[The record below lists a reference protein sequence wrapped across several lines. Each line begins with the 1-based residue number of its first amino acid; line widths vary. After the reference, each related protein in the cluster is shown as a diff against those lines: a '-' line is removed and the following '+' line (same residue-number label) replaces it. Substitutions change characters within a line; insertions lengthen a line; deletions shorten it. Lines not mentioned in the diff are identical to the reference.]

1 MTDHK
6 QRVLFTCC
14 LAALG
19 GAVLVLGGG
28 CKKAE
33 KKAGPTVVEVKRGNL
48 RVAVSATGV
57 VEPEYIV
64 VIKSQASGE
73 VEEVFVQEGDQ
84 VVKGA
89 PLVKINPIVE
99 TRRVNQANSEVRM
112 AKARSS
118 SAWLKY
124 KYIKNQITLQ
134 KELLKKGLVPGST
147 MADLEKDLGM
157 QSAEGIL
164 ADAQIAKAEEAL
176 KEAKDRLAETN
187 IVAPISGTVIDREVQ
202 PGQVVTS
209 GTNSVSG
216 GNALLQIANLSKLFV
231 TVKVDEA
238 DVAKLKRDQEAIITA
253 DGLPGKRFK
262 GKILRISPKGTIES
276 NVTVFEVVVA
286 ADEKGSQALRPQMSA
301 NVEVIVVEKR
311 DVLIVPQRALERVG
325 RDAQRNPQ
333 YIVRTADGKKQ
344 PVKVGLLEAGQAE
357 ILSGL
362 SEKDKVQVPTVAA
375 KKPSG
380 GQRPGGRTSAVPGA
394 GRGGGH

>member
-6 QRVLFTCC
+6 HRVLVTCC

-19 GAVLVLGGG
+19 GAGLILGEG

-33 KKAGPTVVEVKRGNL
+33 KKTGPTVVEVKPGNL
-48 RVAVSATGV
+48 RVVVSATGV

-164 ADAQIAKAEEAL
+164 ADAQIAKAEEGL

-238 DVAKLKRDQEAIITA
+238 DVAKLQRGQEAVITA
-253 DGLPGKRFK
+253 DGLPGKRFR

-276 NVTVFEVVVA
+276 NITVFEVVVE
-286 ADEKGSQALRPQMSA
+286 ADEKGSKALRPQMSA
-301 NVEVIVVEKR
+301 NVEVVIVEKR
-311 DVLIVPQRALERVG
+311 DVLLVPQRALERVG
-325 RDAQRNPQ
+325 RDAQRNPL
-333 YIVRTADGKKQ
+333 YIVRMADGKKQ
-344 PVKVGLLEAGQAE
+344 SVKVGLLEAGQAE

-362 SEKDKVQVPTVAA
+362 SEKDKVQVPTAAA
-375 KKPSG
+375 KRASG

-394 GRGGGH
+394 GGRRR

>member
-1 MTDHK
+1 M
-6 QRVLFTCC
+6 QRLIILCC
-14 LAALG
+14 LAALAG
-19 GAVLVLGGG
+19 PGMFMQTG

-33 KKAGPTVVEVKRGNL
+33 KKAGPTIVKVRKGNL
-48 RVAVSATGV
+48 KVAVSATGI

-84 VVKGA
+84 VVKGT

-99 TRRVNQANSEVRM
+99 TRRVNQAQSDVRM

-124 KYIKNQITLQ
+124 KYLKNQINVQ
-134 KELLKKGLVPGST
+134 KDLLKKGLVPGST
-147 MADLEKDLGM
+147 MADMEKDLGM

-187 IVAPISGTVIDREVQ
+187 IVSPTAGTVIDREVQ

-209 GTNSVSG
+209 GTSSVSG
-216 GNALLQIANLSKLFV
+216 GNTLLQIANLTKLFV
-231 TVKVDEA
+231 TIKVDEA
-238 DVAKLKRDQEAIITA
+238 DVTKLHREQDAIITA
-253 DGLPGKRFK
+253 DGLPGQRFK
-262 GKILRISPKGTIES
+262 GKVLRIAPKGTIES

-286 ADEKGSQALRPQMSA
+286 ADERGSKALRPQMSA
-301 NVEVIVVEKR
+301 NVEVVVTERKGA
-311 DVLIVPQRALERVG
+311 LIVPQRALERVG
-325 RDAQRNPQ
+325 RGAKGAAPE
-333 YIVRTADGKKQ
+333 YVVRMTDGKKRQ
-344 PVKVGLLEAGQAE
+344 VKVGLMEAGQAE

-362 SEKDKVQVPTVAA
+362 SEGEEVQVPTVAA
-375 KKPSG
+375 KKPA
-380 GQRPGGRTSAVPGA
+380 GQRRGTGVPGA
-394 GRGGGH
+394 PGGGRGGGH